1 MQENNSVKEVEI
13 NVLNMVM
20 AMAKELVEPPIDE
33 LSDEAIETCKMI
45 DEYVSDNS
53 VSGFGVDVSKNGD
66 VVVTT
71 EGEDQ
76 IAVRFEFS
84 LL

>member
-13 NVLNMVM
+13 NVLNMVR

-33 LSDEAIETCKMI
+33 LSDDAVETCEMI
-45 DEYVSDNS
+45 DDYISDNGI
-53 VSGFGVDVSKNGD
+53 SGFGVDVAKNGD
-66 VVVTT
+66 VIVTT
-71 EGEDQ
+71 EGDDQ